1 MRLEDTWLIEPVP
14 LPEQQKGSGL
24 FVIGQRTEQYEI
36 FRRYLFDW
44 RTSLK
49 LPLPLL
55 LNERGDVAKV
65 YGRMPSDE
73 EKATDLARL
82 KQFSPA
88 WGLPFEGIYLLQ
100 PKRDFFKFGAPLVWA
115 GFVQQALPYLER
127 SLERSPDNPRIVVL
141 VGQIH
146 LAGNRLDAAEASFQ
160 KALSLNPKST
170 HALLGLGSIADTRG
184 TSREAAEYYR
194 KALALD
200 ASSPEAA
207 NGLGL
212 SLAKQGETGEARKYF
227 EQAIALRRDYAD
239 AINNLGVLYTQQG
252 QLNDA
257 VEAFSYGIRVA
268 PDEDILYLNLGRA
281 FIRMGRMERART
293 TMQQLLDR
301 KPTSEIA
308 RHALQELNA
317 R

>member
-1 MRLEDTWLIEPVP
+1 LLVVGE
-14 LPEQQKGSGL
+14 
-24 FVIGQRTEQYEI
+24 RTGQYEI

-49 LPLPLL
+49 PPLPLL
-55 LNERGDVAKV
+55 LNDRGDVVKV
-65 YGRMPSDE
+65 YGRMPSAE
-73 EKATDLARL
+73 EKAADLARL
-82 KQFSPA
+82 KSYSPA
-88 WGLPFEGIYLLQ
+88 WGLPFEGIYLLE

-127 SLERSPDNPRIVVL
+127 SLEKTPDNPRILTL

-146 LAGNRLDAAEASFQ
+146 LAGNRLDQAEQVFQ
-160 KALSLNPKST
+160 KAISLNPASV
-170 HALLGLGSIADTRG
+170 HALLGLGSVADTRG
-184 TSREAAEYYR
+184 KPREAAEFFR
-194 KALALD
+194 KALILD
-200 ASSPEAA
+200 GSSPEAA

-212 SLAKQGETGEARKYF
+212 SFAKQGQTSEARKYF

-239 AINNLGVLYTQQG
+239 AINNLGVLYTRQG

-257 VEAFSYGIRVA
+257 VEAFTYGIRVA

-281 FIRMGRMERART
+281 YVQMGRMERARA
-293 TMQQLLDR
+293 TMQQLLNR
-301 KPTSEIA
+301 KPENEIA
-308 RHALQELNA
+308 RHALQELDA